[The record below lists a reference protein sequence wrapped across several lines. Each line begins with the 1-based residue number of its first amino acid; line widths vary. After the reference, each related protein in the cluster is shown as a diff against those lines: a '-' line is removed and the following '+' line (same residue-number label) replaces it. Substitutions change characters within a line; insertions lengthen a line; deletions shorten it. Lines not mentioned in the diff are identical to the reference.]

1 MKAINN
7 ATGEIVSHFFYS
19 KEFGTISYLDSKNIL
34 RVVDARDGEW
44 TILSYDKDC
53 TFCGC
58 SYRITGVE
66 KESCC
71 DEKETIIQDNLD
83 WQSFRAEAA
92 KDILAG
98 MMQHK
103 VLSDSSMTLFVPK
116 EQVVSAAIGLADEL
130 IKQLKEKE
138 KNDRL

>member
-1 MKAINN
+1 MKC
-7 ATGEIVSHFFYS
+7 
-19 KEFGTISYLDSKNIL
+19 
-34 RVVDARDGEW
+34 
-44 TILSYDKDC
+44 KDC
-53 TFCGC
+53 NVIGC
-58 SYRITGVE
+58 PNRGSNAVFS
-66 KESCC
+66 KPC
-71 DEKETIIQDNLD
+71 TIIEQDSFD
-83 WQSFRAEAA
+83 WQYFRAEAA

-138 KNDRL
+138 EK